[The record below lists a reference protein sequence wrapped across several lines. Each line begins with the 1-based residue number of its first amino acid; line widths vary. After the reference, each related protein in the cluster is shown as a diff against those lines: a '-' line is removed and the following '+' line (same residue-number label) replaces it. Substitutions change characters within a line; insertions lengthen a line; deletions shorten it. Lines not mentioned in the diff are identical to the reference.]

1 MPNSPWIMTVSDPGF
16 PSYQFEQDRLSL
28 VGKGTKALPLD
39 QIVKN
44 YSSPFYIYNL
54 DDIEQ
59 RVNRLKAAFN
69 NKIHAHYAMKA
80 NNHPFLLKKMA
91 EWGLGADI
99 VSGGEL
105 KECMDNG
112 IPGTKIVFSGVGKT
126 KSEIAFALKSDI
138 EQINIESPAE
148 LKRVAAIASE
158 LGVVAPVAFR
168 LNPDVDPETHPYIK
182 TGFRENKFGMDESFF
197 SELKSILKE
206 NPSSL
211 KLKGLT
217 MHIGSQLRELSST
230 FEAVEKTLFIW
241 DQFQEEGFELETLD
255 IGGGVGIDYQSFDP
269 TSEFEMLETYGKGIL
284 ERVGSRKLELMCEP
298 GRILVGRSGV
308 LVCEVQYIKNTPHKN
323 FAIVDTGMHHLLRP
337 SLYQAHHRIYPLNS
351 SGRERKFLYDVVGPI
366 CESSDVV
373 GHDRPFQELKEGD
386 LLGVLDAGA
395 YGAVMASDYNSHP
408 SPGSVFV
415 SEGEIVHEDHQ
426 SGH

>member
-1 MPNSPWIMTVSDPGF
+1 MSESGF
-16 PSYQFEQDRLSL
+16 PAYQFVDDQLFLTTQRGDTFPLSEF
-28 VGKGTKALPLD
+28 VGQYTSPLY
-39 QIVKN
+39 V
-44 YSSPFYIYNL
+44 YNL

-59 RVNRLKAAFN
+59 RVKRLKQAFQGR
-69 NKIHAHYAMKA
+69 IHPHYAMKA
-80 NNHPFLLKKMA
+80 NNHPFLLKKIG
-91 EWGLGADI
+91 EWGLGCDI

-105 KECMDNG
+105 KQAVDSG
-112 IPGTKIVFSGVGKT
+112 IPASQVVFSGVGKT
-126 KSEIAFALKSDI
+126 RSEISLALRSNV

-148 LKRVAAIASE
+148 LKRVADIAE
-158 LGVVAPVAFR
+158 QMGVKAPVAFR

-182 TGFRENKFGMDESFF
+182 TGFRENKFGMDEYFF
-197 SELKSILKE
+197 PELKELLKRH
-206 NPSSL
+206 STSL
-211 KLKGLT
+211 VLKGLT

-241 DQFQEEGFELETLD
+241 DQFQNEGFEMETLD
-255 IGGGVGIDYQSFDP
+255 IGGGVGIDYHSFDP
-269 TSEFEMLETYGKGIL
+269 TSEFEMLENYGKGVL
-284 ERVGSRKLELMCEP
+284 DRVGSRQLNLMCEP

-308 LVCEVQYIKNTPHKN
+308 LVCEVQYIKQTPHKN

-337 SLYQAHHRIYPLNS
+337 SLYQAHHRIYPLASKGN
-351 SGRERKFLYDVVGPI
+351 KKKLLYDVVGPI

-373 GHDRPFQELKEGD
+373 GYDRPFNELQEGD

-408 SPGSVFV
+408 SPQSVFV
-415 SEGEIVHEDHQ
+415 QQGDIVCEDRQ